1 MHLSIQRLR
10 WFLVAGALL
19 LAGVLAA
26 YIGYGRYRALKAY
39 GRILAHSGVT
49 LTRDSNG
56 VTWSQ
61 SVKNRKLYTIRAKRE
76 TTLDDGK
83 YALHDAE
90 LLLYTRSEEHPDRI
104 YGSQMEYD
112 QNAGILRANG
122 EVFMDLEPPQALTGS
137 NAHPG
142 TGVSDPADIRR
153 SQAASGQVIHVRTSG
168 LIYVRKLGVASTG
181 QNVYFDYGG
190 MQCSALGAEFNSDQ
204 STVRLL
210 ADVHM
215 DGVAHGQPLHLIA
228 ARADMNR
235 NTDIAHITHPVV
247 TSAERT
253 AKADAA
259 VLYLRRDGSIER
271 IEGIDHVALTSGTQ
285 QVTANR
291 LNAALTQESVLQSG
305 RLAGDVALVDTD
317 ALRPAHGSAEIVDA
331 LFDPRGSP
339 AIVTASGAAKLFMLD
354 RREDPRGLSRSM
366 QGSRIVAHFAP
377 GNRRSTSVLKQLHA
391 TGSAQAEGESLATQ
405 PRGTRAVSGSAPAV
419 KNIQIAADD
428 LTVLFTV
435 ASNGGTQP
443 QTLSGSGRTR
453 LRQDAPLGE
462 QETSSGDTLDMVF
475 ATQAAV
481 APGSKSAFEIR
492 SAVQTGH
499 VSIHDRAPS
508 RPDSVANAKGGD
520 DGAVSTG
527 TAGRAVYDGRLE
539 RLTLSEDV
547 HLYGSDASLFA
558 PIVSLDQRTQDA
570 DASGG
575 VQAEFQSASAAPA
588 QNAATASTV
597 GGTSSAPDSADQIT
611 HILSASAHFV
621 HDARFATFSGT
632 TAKPAQMWQ
641 GASQVQAATLFFDGV
656 KRTFSARMDG
666 PGGLVHAV
674 FASSAHG
681 KAKPGTPS
689 QAASIVR
696 VASPKMDYNDLT
708 RNATFTDGVTIDGT
722 MGEIRGKQAVVFL
735 NPAPP
740 RTLPGTA
747 GAIRATAA
755 TPAILNAQPSPLNG
769 SIDRVV
775 IDGAVQMTQPGRRGT
790 GEQLLYIA
798 ATGSYVLTGSASV
811 PPRIVDAQQGSV
823 TGKTLLFTD
832 GGSTIVVAGGTGAP
846 NSPGARVR
854 TETRVGSAKEERQ
867 QTHENPRN

>member
-1 MHLSIQRLR
+1 
-10 WFLVAGALL
+10 
-19 LAGVLAA
+19 
-26 YIGYGRYRALKAY
+26 
-39 GRILAHSGVT
+39 
-49 LTRDSNG
+49 
-56 VTWSQ
+56 
-61 SVKNRKLYTIRAKRE
+61 VKNRKLYTIRAKRE

-153 SQAASGQVIHVRTSG
+153 SQAAPGQVIHVRTSG

-210 ADVHM
+210 EDVHM
-215 DGVAHGQPLHLIA
+215 DGFAHGQPLHLIA

-235 NTDIAHITHPVV
+235 NTDIAHITRPVV

-305 RLAGDVALVDTD
+305 RLTGDVALVDTD
-317 ALRPAHGSAEIVDA
+317 PQRPAHGSAEIVDA

-354 RREDPRGLSRSM
+354 RRGDPRGLSRSL

-475 ATQAAV
+475 ATQAAL
-481 APGSKSAFEIR
+481 APGSKAALEIS

-499 VSIHDRAPS
+499 VSIRDHAPS
-508 RPDSVANAKGGD
+508 RPRTIANVKSGD

-539 RLTLSEDV
+539 KLTLTEDV
-547 HLYGSDASLFA
+547 HLYGNDASLIA
-558 PIVSLDQRTQDA
+558 PTVSLDQRTQDA

-575 VQAEFQSASAAPA
+575 VQAEFQNTSAAPA
-588 QNAATASTV
+588 QNTATASTV

-621 HDARFATFSGT
+621 HDTRFATFSGT

-666 PGGLVHAV
+666 PGGLVNAV
-674 FASSAHG
+674 FASAHG

-696 VASPKMDYNDLT
+696 VSSPKMDYNDLT
-708 RNATFTDGVTIDGT
+708 RNATFTEGVTIDGT

-735 NPAPP
+735 TPASP

-747 GAIRATAA
+747 GPARATGA
-755 TPAILNAQPSPLNG
+755 TPGILNAQPSPLNG

-775 IDGAVQMTQPGRRGT
+775 IDGAVQITQPGRRGT
-790 GEQLLYIA
+790 GEQLLYTA
-798 ATGSYVLTGSASV
+798 ATGSYVLTGSVSA

-846 NSPGARVR
+846 TAAGARVR
-854 TETRVGSAKEERQ
+854 TETRVGGSKEERQ